1 MDRSEAFLI
10 YIFFVTALIELAL
23 VIGGEE
29 SLGVYLGL
37 YSLSYLPA
45 AWYAKPRGY
54 RHLMTIAAAVTSAF
68 ILYSA
73 LKVVGLVP

>member
-10 YIFFVTALIELAL
+10 YVFFITAAIGLAL
-23 VIGGEE
+23 VTGGEK

-54 RHLMTIAAAVTSAF
+54 RHVMAIAVVVTAAF

>member
-10 YIFFVTALIELAL
+10 YIFFVTALIGLAL

-54 RHLMTIAAAVTSAF
+54 RHLMAIAAAVTSAF